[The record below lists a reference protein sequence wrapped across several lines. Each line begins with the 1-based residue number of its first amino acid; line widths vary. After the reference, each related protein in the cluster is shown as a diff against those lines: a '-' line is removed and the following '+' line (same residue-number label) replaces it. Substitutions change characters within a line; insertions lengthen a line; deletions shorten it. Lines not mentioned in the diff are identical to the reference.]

1 MSTWQNQLQAT
12 TAPLRASLRA
22 AWAQRSARERQL
34 LSLAAVIL
42 ALAAVWR
49 IALAPALQTWNEAPA
64 RQAALDRQSAQM
76 RQLQAQA
83 QSLKKPSAI
92 TRADAVQW
100 LERNL
105 AALGADAKL
114 SLQGERATVSLQA
127 APADGLTRWLQ
138 QAREHAQALP
148 VQAQLRQVSE
158 PATAKP
164 GPASLASPAAKTP
177 DAPAQSSAV
186 RWSGT
191 LVLSLP

>member
-1 MSTWQNQLQAT
+1 MSTWTHQLQAAA
-12 TAPLRASLRA
+12 APLRASLGA

-34 LSLAAVIL
+34 LSLAAAVL

-49 IALAPALQTWNEAPA
+49 IALGPALQTWHEAPA

-100 LERNL
+100 LERNV
-105 AALGADAKL
+105 ATLGADAKL

-127 APADGLTRWLQ
+127 APADGLAPWLQ
-138 QAREHAQALP
+138 QARENAQALP
-148 VQAQLRQVSE
+148 VQAQLRQVND
-158 PATAKP
+158 PATAKS
-164 GPASLASPAAKTP
+164 GTASPAAKAP
-177 DAPAQSSAV
+177 DAAANSSAV

>member
-1 MSTWQNQLQAT
+1 MSRWTPQLQAV
-12 TAPLRASLRA
+12 TAPLRASLIA

-34 LSLAAVIL
+34 LSLAAMVL

-49 IALAPALQTWNEAPA
+49 IALAPALQTWHEAPA
-64 RQAALDRQSAQM
+64 RQAALERQSAQM

-83 QSLKKPSAI
+83 QSLKKPTSI
-92 TRADAVQW
+92 TRTDAVQW

-105 AALGADAKL
+105 SALGADTKL
-114 SLQGERATVSLQA
+114 SLQGERATLSLQA
-127 APADGLTRWLQ
+127 APAEGLATWLQ

-148 VQAQLRQVSE
+148 VQAQLRQTTA
-158 PATAKP
+158 PAPAAAKP
-164 GPASLASPAAKTP
+164 GPATPVAKAVDATP
-177 DAPAQSSAV
+177 HSGAV

>member
-1 MSTWQNQLQAT
+1 MSSWQKQLQAV
-12 TAPLRASLRA
+12 TAPLRASLSA

-34 LSLAAVIL
+34 LGLAAVVL

-49 IALAPALQTWNEAPA
+49 IALAPALQTWHEAPA

-83 QSLKKPSAI
+83 QSLKNPSAI

-105 AALGADAKL
+105 LTLGADAKL
-114 SLQGERATVSLQA
+114 SLQGERATLNLQA
-127 APADGLTRWLQ
+127 TPAESLATWLQ

-148 VQAQLRQVSE
+148 VQAQLRQVSV
-158 PATAKP
+158 PAAAKP
-164 GPASLASPAAKTP
+164 GTATATSAAKAP
-177 DAPAQSSAV
+177 DAAASSSAV
-186 RWSGT
+186 RWSGS
-191 LVLSLP
+191 LVMSLP

>member
-1 MSTWQNQLQAT
+1 MSRWTPQLQAVA
-12 TAPLRASLRA
+12 APLRASLIA

-34 LSLAAVIL
+34 LSLAAVVL

-49 IALAPALQTWNEAPA
+49 IALAPALQTWHEAPA

-76 RQLQAQA
+76 RQLKAQA

-92 TRADAVQW
+92 SRADAVQW

-105 AALGADAKL
+105 SGLGADAKL

-127 APADGLTRWLQ
+127 APADGLAPWLQ

-148 VQAQLRQVSE
+148 VQAQLRQVSVPAAAKPV
-158 PATAKP
+158 PAT
-164 GPASLASPAAKTP
+164 PAVKAP
-177 DAPAQSSAV
+177 DAAASSSAV

>member
-1 MSTWQNQLQAT
+1 
-12 TAPLRASLRA
+12 
-22 AWAQRSARERQL
+22 
-34 LSLAAVIL
+34 
-42 ALAAVWR
+42 
-49 IALAPALQTWNEAPA
+49 
-64 RQAALDRQSAQM
+64 
-76 RQLQAQA
+76 
-83 QSLKKPSAI
+83 
-92 TRADAVQW
+92 VQW

-114 SLQGERATVSLQA
+114 SLQGERATVSLLA
-127 APADGLTRWLQ
+127 APADGLAPWLQ

-164 GPASLASPAAKTP
+164 GTASPAAKAP
-177 DAPAQSSAV
+177 DAAANSSAV